1 MSIHLVGGG
10 QRFAHDTT
18 ILSAF
23 VAEAAERAA
32 VGSLPR
38 IGVLLVTEDSG
49 VEYAA
54 RVEAELTLAGACE
67 VVSRL
72 RVEGGAFE
80 LADLADLDAIYVG
93 GGLTPA
99 YATALEPLVVE
110 IRRLVAD
117 GMPYLGYSAGAA
129 LAAEQAIV
137 GGWKIGGVAV
147 APEDTAEDLD
157 EVTVQPGIG
166 LIDIAVDVHAAQ
178 WGTLGRLVAATEA
191 GLVSGG
197 VAIDENTAL
206 VVSENGLGV
215 VGTGSVW
222 QVTTDDA
229 GVRVSTVAAS

>member
-10 QRFAHDTT
+10 TRFAHDTT

-23 VAEAAERAA
+23 VAEAAERAEVA
-32 VGSLPR
+32 TVPR
-38 IGVLLVTEDSG
+38 IGVFLVTEDDG
-49 VEYAA
+49 LEYAA
-54 RVEAELTLAGACE
+54 RVESELSLAGPCE
-67 VVSRL
+67 VVVRL
-72 RVEGGAFE
+72 RVEGGHYE
-80 LADLADLDAIYVG
+80 LSDLADLDAIYVG

-99 YATALEPLVVE
+99 YATALEPLVGE
-110 IRRLVAD
+110 LRRLVAD
-117 GMPYLGYSAGAA
+117 GTPYLGYSAGAA
-129 LAAEQAIV
+129 LAAEQSVV
-137 GGWKIGGVAV
+137 GGWKIGGIAV
-147 APEDTAEDLD
+147 SPADTAEDLE

-206 VVSENGLGV
+206 VVSESGLAV
-215 VGTGSVW
+215 TGTGSVW

>member
-23 VAEAAERAA
+23 VAEAAERTEAGT
-32 VGSLPR
+32 VPR
-38 IGVLLVTEDSG
+38 IGVFLVTEDAG
-49 VEYAA
+49 LEYAA
-54 RVEAELTLAGACE
+54 RVEQELTLAGLCE
-67 VVSRL
+67 VVVRL
-72 RVEGGAFE
+72 RVEGGRYE
-80 LADLADLDAIYVG
+80 LADLADLHGIYVG

-99 YATALEPLVVE
+99 YATALDPLVGE
-110 IRRLVAD
+110 IRRLVAA
-117 GMPYLGYSAGAA
+117 GTPYLGFSAGAA
-129 LAAEQAIV
+129 LAAEQAVV
-137 GGWKIGGVAV
+137 GGWKIGGVV
-147 APEDTAEDLD
+147 VCPEETAEDLD

-206 VVSENGLGV
+206 VVSESGLAVAGS
-215 VGTGSVW
+215 GSVW